1 MFNNNES
8 QFDPSFKHSSRY
20 SQTAARYGK
29 AENGPRPGSDVENG
43 NWAAQQQSMNLMQ
56 NAPPAINTGRG
67 NGNAHAGASSGSYN
81 QQYHQQQHQ
90 QHHQDH
96 HRTNYGTN
104 HGGRSPNGGQMD
116 ESLIDRDYLREH
128 REVQERF
135 RRNTCI
141 GILGAS
147 VVSVIGCYS
156 YYGVS
161 QGKSAGASFTSLL
174 PWSSSDAADD
184 DYSAAT
190 SSSSKHHHHSSSK
203 NDSGDDYDKAPLEDD
218 DEDDSGKT
226 SSRKKHKELFSKTS
240 KLVDNDEA
248 DGESESDYDG
258 SSSSKKSKKK
268 SSKKHGGDDSEEEEE
283 SGEEAPS
290 EDEQA
295 LIDSVTQDLK
305 ESVKNAQKA
314 KKAAKKIG
322 KAEKEE
328 VIDPRTEIDATR
340 AELLKNAGIEEEED
354 EATGEKNE
362 KLLDGEVDPLVA
374 GLLTKDMQ
382 KAEERIK
389 LVKGTHSHN
398 KKEAREAEKALYE
411 YDAKI
416 EMEKEE
422 KIRKK
427 QQAAIDAEKAK
438 YEEAARR
445 EVGEQEKKNKIH
457 AEEERMKME
466 IAKAKA
472 DAATKI
478 AMAKANEVS
487 SKAAAEDKVMQEI
500 ESKMHP
506 KEDEDD
512 KTPSTWSLSSDPID
526 GARSDDDVDNF
537 VEQAEKE
544 GAHVSKEDKET
555 LEEAQRERMVAE
567 EQLIEAK
574 MEAAKVQAQA
584 QDIMKAAET
593 RAAEAAAEA
602 KKEAQAEI
610 DAAKSETEK
619 AKASAQAL
627 LSHQQAT
634 EEEKVKLETDLENEK
649 SKEGDIAR
657 EAAISAANMLQE
669 GKDASASTSAS
680 AKGEE
685 ESPATT
691 ETETEI
697 ASAETTSENAV
708 VDDEKLPEPWKA
720 VLDSDSGKT
729 YYWNTET
736 QETSWDKPS
745 RK

>member
-29 AENGPRPGSDVENG
+29 AENGPRGGDVENG

-67 NGNAHAGASSGSYN
+67 NGSAHAGAASGSYN
-81 QQYHQQQHQ
+81 QQYHHHQQQQ
-90 QHHQDH
+90 QQDH

-128 REVQERF
+128 REGQERF

-203 NDSGDDYDKAPLEDD
+203 YDSGDDYDKAPLEDD

-314 KKAAKKIG
+314 KKAAKK
-322 KAEKEE
+322 
-328 VIDPRTEIDATR
+328 D
-340 AELLKNAGIEEEED
+340 
-354 EATGEKNE
+354 
-362 KLLDGEVDPLVA
+362 
-374 GLLTKDMQ
+374 
-382 KAEERIK
+382 
-389 LVKGTHSHN
+389 
-398 KKEAREAEKALYE
+398 
-411 YDAKI
+411 
-416 EMEKEE
+416 
-422 KIRKK
+422 
-427 QQAAIDAEKAK
+427 
-438 YEEAARR
+438 
-445 EVGEQEKKNKIH
+445 
-457 AEEERMKME
+457 
-466 IAKAKA
+466 
-472 DAATKI
+472 
-478 AMAKANEVS
+478 
-487 SKAAAEDKVMQEI
+487 
-500 ESKMHP
+500 
-506 KEDEDD
+506 
-512 KTPSTWSLSSDPID
+512 W
-526 GARSDDDVDNF
+526 
-537 VEQAEKE
+537 
-544 GAHVSKEDKET
+544 
-555 LEEAQRERMVAE
+555 
-567 EQLIEAK
+567 
-574 MEAAKVQAQA
+574 
-584 QDIMKAAET
+584 
-593 RAAEAAAEA
+593 
-602 KKEAQAEI
+602 
-610 DAAKSETEK
+610 
-619 AKASAQAL
+619 
-627 LSHQQAT
+627 
-634 EEEKVKLETDLENEK
+634 
-649 SKEGDIAR
+649 
-657 EAAISAANMLQE
+657 
-669 GKDASASTSAS
+669 
-680 AKGEE
+680 
-685 ESPATT
+685 
-691 ETETEI
+691 
-697 ASAETTSENAV
+697 
-708 VDDEKLPEPWKA
+708 
-720 VLDSDSGKT
+720 
-729 YYWNTET
+729 
-736 QETSWDKPS
+736 
-745 RK
+745 